1 MDEHAADLPWV
12 YAIRYDELPGAAA
25 CFSSAARR
33 RLPVEVVEPYLLLGD
48 ARSAADVA
56 ELQRLGVTH
65 VFNCAGAAASA
76 PCGPAAFAH
85 AGIALAE
92 VSGEDVEGYPMLELH
107 LGALRAHCAAA
118 RAAQGR
124 CLVHCVAG
132 WNRSA
137 VLACAEL
144 MIQGRVPVLQAVA
157 RVRSVRGRQALCNE
171 SFQEQLVRLARA
183 EGLLGPAPG
192 EPGGPTSVVPPRRP
206 GQQRVQ
212 PSRAAKLL
220 QR

>member
-1 MDEHAADLPWV
+1 MEEPDAAGLPWV
-12 YAIRYDELPGAAA
+12 YAIRQDELPGAAA
-25 CFSSAARR
+25 FSSAPV
-33 RLPVEVVEPYLLLGD
+33 RLPVEVLAPYLLLGD

-65 VFNCAGAAASA
+65 VFNAAGAVASA
-76 PCGPAAFAH
+76 PCGAAGFAR

-92 VSGEDVEGYPMLELH
+92 VPGADEEGYPMLELH

-118 RAAQGR
+118 RAARGR

-137 VLACAEL
+137 VLACAEVML
-144 MIQGRVPVLQAVA
+144 EGRVPVLEAVA
-157 RVRSVRGRQALCNE
+157 RVRAKRGRQALCND
-171 SFQEQLVRLARA
+171 SFQQQLVRLARA

-192 EPGGPTSVVPPRRP
+192 EPGGPASAVPARRP

-212 PSRAAKLL
+212 PRRAAKAL